1 MLNYD
6 FTKRLTVFLKN
17 VFQIT
22 RFKIIIFKSHVL
34 KLQTQEDPNAKE
46 SKGKKKS
53 YNLVFNVLTDGS
65 TQNLH

>member
-46 SKGKKKS
+46 SKGKKK
-53 YNLVFNVLTDGS
+53 NHTI
-65 TQNLH
+65 